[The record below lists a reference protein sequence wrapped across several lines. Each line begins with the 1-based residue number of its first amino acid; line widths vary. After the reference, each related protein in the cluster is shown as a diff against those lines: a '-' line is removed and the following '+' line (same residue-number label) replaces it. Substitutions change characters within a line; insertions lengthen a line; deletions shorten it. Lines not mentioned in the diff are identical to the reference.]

1 MRRLVLLMLL
11 AASCRKHESG
21 FTLHGPVP
29 AFSAALEQTTGV
41 ALQPGHRLQ
50 LLDNGAVFDALA
62 ADVGKAQRS
71 INAETFIWTN
81 GTASDRVL
89 DAIKQRT
96 EKGVICR
103 VLLDAVGSAPLR
115 DELIGKF
122 AAARCQ
128 VRVFRPIPGP
138 DNAAR
143 NHRKVF
149 VIDGRVGF
157 TGGFGVDDKWLGDGL
172 SKKNWRDTNVRVEGP
187 AVAQM
192 QQSFAENWQEPAGDF
207 LPASDFPRLEEVGP
221 AKAAFVRSDAAP
233 VVTRA
238 ERLTQLAI
246 AAARKRLWIENA
258 YFAPSHAI
266 LDLLGRQAAAGVDV
280 RMVVAGRKS
289 DSKLEFL
296 WAQTDYGELQKRG
309 VRIWEYQ
316 ASMIHSKT
324 MLIDDSLLVIGS
336 VNLEPFS
343 LNKLEEGAIVAEDE
357 GAARKLATDFEED
370 CARSKEQK

>member
-1 MRRLVLLMLL
+1 V
-11 AASCRKHESG
+11 K
-21 FTLHGPVP
+21 
-29 AFSAALEQTTGV
+29 
-41 ALQPGHRLQ
+41 
-50 LLDNGAVFDALA
+50 
-62 ADVGKAQRS
+62 
-71 INAETFIWTN
+71 
-81 GTASDRVL
+81 
-89 DAIKQRT
+89 
-96 EKGVICR
+96 
-103 VLLDAVGSAPLR
+103 
-115 DELIGKF
+115 DELRAKF
-122 AAARCQ
+122 DRAHCQ
-128 VRVFRPIPGP
+128 LRVFRPLPGP

-157 TGGFGVDDKWLGDGL
+157 TGGFGVDDKWLGDGRGP
-172 SKKNWRDTNVRVEGP
+172 KEWRDTNVRVEGP
-187 AVAQM
+187 AVAEM
-192 QQSFAENWQEPAGDF
+192 QQAFGENWQEPGGDF
-207 LPASDFPRLEEVGP
+207 LPPSEFPRLDPNGQ

-246 AAARKRLWIENA
+246 ASARKRVWIENA
-258 YFAPSHAI
+258 YFAPSKAI

-296 WAQTDYGELQKRG
+296 WAQMDYGELQKRG

-324 MLIDDSLLVIGS
+324 MLVDDSLVIIGS
-336 VNLEPFS
+336 VNLEPLS
-343 LNKLEEGAIVAEDE
+343 LNKLEDGALVAQDE
-357 GAARKLATDFEED
+357 TAARKLAKDFEED